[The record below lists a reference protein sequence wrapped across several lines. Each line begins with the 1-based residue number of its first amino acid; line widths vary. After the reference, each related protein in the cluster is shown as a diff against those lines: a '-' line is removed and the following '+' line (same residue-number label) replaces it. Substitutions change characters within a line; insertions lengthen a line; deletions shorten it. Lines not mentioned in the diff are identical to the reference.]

1 MEKKSKARLKAEPLI
16 NNSLHPGSR
25 LQKIFNDIQDLIMIL
40 EPGLKIINANQA
52 VARFFGKGADKIKGE
67 YCHKMMHNAEE
78 PPPECPVTKML
89 ISKKREEAVLFLP
102 NKNIWADITADPIF
116 NTQGEL
122 TGIIHI
128 IRDITEL
135 KNSEKKQL
143 ETEKEL
149 RSSYQK
155 LKKIFNQ
162 TINALVVTL
171 GLRDP
176 YTSSH
181 QQRVTQLSCA
191 IAREMGLSE
200 EQIEGLRVAGML
212 HDIGKIYI
220 PAEILAKPAQLTP
233 EELTLMQTHVRGSY
247 DIIKEIDFPW
257 PVADI
262 VLQHHEKCDGS
273 GYPEGLKG
281 EQMLMESKIL
291 AVADVVEAMASH
303 RPYRPARGITAALE
317 EITLNQG
324 ILFDPLVVKACI
336 KLFQQHKFVFSS

>member
-1 MEKKSKARLKAEPLI
+1 MEKKSNARQKAGLLI
-16 NNSLHPGSR
+16 NNNPDPR
-25 LQKIFNDIQDLIMIL
+25 LQNILNDIQDLIMIL
-40 EPGLKIINANQA
+40 EPGLKIISANQA
-52 VARFFGKGADKIKGE
+52 TVCFFGKTADKIKGE
-67 YCHKMMHNAEE
+67 YCHKMMHNTEK
-78 PPPECPVTKML
+78 PPPECPVAKMM
-89 ISKKREEAVLFLP
+89 ISKKREEAVLFLS
-102 NKNIWADITADPIF
+102 NRNMWADITADPIF
-116 NTQGEL
+116 NARNEI

-135 KNSEKKQL
+135 KNTEKRRL
-143 ETEKEL
+143 ETENEL
-149 RSSYQK
+149 RSSYLK
-155 LKKIFNQ
+155 LKKILNQ

-181 QQRVTQLSCA
+181 QQRVTRLSCA

-220 PAEILAKPAQLTP
+220 PAEILAKPAQLTL
-233 EELTLMQTHVRGSY
+233 EEFTLMQTHVQGSY
-247 DIIKEIDFPW
+247 DIVKEIDFPW

-273 GYPEGLKG
+273 GYPRGLKG
-281 EQMLMESKIL
+281 EQMLVESKIL

-324 ILFDPLVVKACI
+324 IMFDPLVVKVCV
-336 KLFQQHKFVFSS
+336 KLFQQHKFVFST